1 MKDYVTLENEYY
13 EIMIPSIL
21 QEYGK
26 EVLEYSSQK
35 FQEYLHFFKEETYGE
50 KIKCAIF
57 LKREDFIKR
66 VKEKGNYPIVPSWAQ
81 WSKGSYCGEEVQILL
96 EEQEDI
102 YERIPTLAHET
113 FHLFFQKFVYEK
125 NGWNRI
131 VWLDEALAG
140 NFDGTTEK
148 RIKRNQFSKIIENL
162 ILKKDLPTMC
172 DLDFK
177 KDNVKTEKYNGYD
190 LFKVVGRYLI
200 ETKTEDELFLY
211 IHNKE
216 QILKDGETIL
226 EESLRYFSE
235 KYHITNNKQAE
246 DK

>member
-1 MKDYVTLENEYY
+1 MKNYVILENEYY
-13 EIMIPSIL
+13 EIMVPSTL

-35 FQEYLHFFKEETYGE
+35 FQEYLHFFKEETFGE

-102 YERIPTLAHET
+102 HERIPTLAHET

-140 NFDGTTEK
+140 NYDGTTEK

-172 DLDFK
+172 ELENDE
-177 KDNVKTEKYNGYD
+177 NYNDTDYN
-190 LFKVVGRYLI
+190 LFKVVGRYLV

-216 QILKDGETIL
+216 IILKDGETIL

-235 KYHITNNKQAE
+235 KYHITSNEQAE